1 MARWGNKVY
10 SPIRPNR
17 SPYPFYCQNPM
28 APIHISYFSDVLCV
42 WAYIAQIRLDEL
54 KTTFQDDIEIKL
66 HFVSV
71 FGNAR
76 EKLEKNWRDLG
87 GFQGYSGHV
96 HEAGKKFD
104 HITLHPDIWTGARPP
119 SSMSCHLFLHAIQ
132 LLETKGIVPKS
143 EKRFEQATAAFREAF
158 FAKAMNISDH
168 SVQIAIAEELGLP
181 IAKIQEQIDRGKAY
195 AQLSKDFDL
204 VKEHTVS
211 VSPTLIFNEGRQRL
225 NGNVGYRVIEAN
237 IRELLHNPPYEQ
249 SWC

>member
-1 MARWGNKVY
+1 
-10 SPIRPNR
+10 
-17 SPYPFYCQNPM
+17 M

-54 KTTFQDDIEIKL
+54 KATFQGDIEIEM

-76 EKLEKNWRDLG
+76 EKLEKNWRDRG
-87 GFQGYSGHV
+87 GFQGYSDHV
-96 HEAGKKFD
+96 REVGKKFD
-104 HITLHPDIWTGARPP
+104 HITLHPDLWTGVRPS
-119 SSMSCHLFLHAIQ
+119 SSMSCHLFLHGIQ
-132 LLETKGIVPKS
+132 LLEVKGIVPKS
-143 EKRFEQATAAFREAF
+143 EKYFEQATAAFREAF
-158 FAKAMNISDH
+158 FAKAMNISDR
-168 SVQIAIAEELGLP
+168 SVQFTIAEELGLP
-181 IAKIQEQIDRGKAY
+181 IAAIQEQIDSGEAY

-237 IRELLHNPPYEQ
+237 IRELLHNPPGEE